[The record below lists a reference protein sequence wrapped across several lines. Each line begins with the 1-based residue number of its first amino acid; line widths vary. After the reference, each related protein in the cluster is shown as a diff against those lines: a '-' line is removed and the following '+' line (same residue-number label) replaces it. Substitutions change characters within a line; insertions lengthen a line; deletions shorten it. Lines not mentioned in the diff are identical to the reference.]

1 MTVETVVFKKGS
13 NIEGCE
19 RCVKLNIR
27 IGLAGSHLLIGA
39 FSLIGALLTLYKVPT
54 SFGTIQVLLGEIY
67 YTDTVFDRFTQLFLL
82 GIISLYT
89 LVTSFYGFRFW
100 CFCSASSAFGTLLA
114 YVELTETLPMMVVF
128 ILVLVSLFQLCVV
141 TYFIFQKLKSRAE
154 TG

>member
-89 LVTSFYGFRFW
+89 VVTSFYGFRFW
-100 CFCSASSAFGTLLA
+100 CF
-114 YVELTETLPMMVVF
+114 
-128 ILVLVSLFQLCVV
+128 
-141 TYFIFQKLKSRAE
+141 
-154 TG
+154 